1 MATSAVTRRLLKEL
15 HELSRDRDTSPEL
28 ARLEPVTDDNLLV
41 WQAILCGPQ
50 GSPYEGGQFKLRI
63 QIPERYPLQPPHIEF
78 ITRICHPNV
87 RFTTGEI
94 CLDILKTAWSPAW
107 TLRSTCLAIA
117 LLLNHPEPSSPLNV
131 DAANLLRCGDH
142 LGYHSLVH
150 MYTVRY
156 AMSQL

>member
-15 HELSRDRDTSPEL
+15 QDFRRDRATSPEL
-28 ARLEPVTDDNLLV
+28 ARLEPVTDDNLLA
-41 WQAILCGPQ
+41 WTAIICGPQ
-50 GSPYEGGQFKLRI
+50 GSPYEGGQFELRI
-63 QIPERYPLQPPHIEF
+63 QVPDRYPLQPPHIEF
-78 ITRICHPNV
+78 VTRICHPNV

-117 LLLNHPEPSSPLNV
+117 LLLSHPEPSSPLNV
-131 DAANLLRCGDH
+131 DAANLLRCSDN
-142 LGYHSLVH
+142 LGYYSLVR

-156 AMSQL
+156 AMENV